1 MAETKTMLKKRK
13 EKIMVKV
20 LMMAMAAAGMV
31 TFCGC
36 ASCEQESCAPAP
48 KHDCG
53 MKQAKG
59 GHDCKMEGMKAK
71 GGMGHD
77 CKMHGQ
83 KPAPAPAPAPAPEAK

>member
-1 MAETKTMLKKRK
+1 MSQTRK

-36 ASCEQESCAPAP
+36 ASCEQESCEPAP

-53 MKQAKG
+53 MDKGKG
-59 GHDCKMEGMKAK
+59 GHDCG
-71 GGMGHD
+71 
-77 CKMHGQ
+77 MHGQ
-83 KPAPAPAPAPAPEAK
+83 KPAPAPAPEAK

>member
-1 MAETKTMLKKRK
+1 
-13 EKIMVKV
+13 MVKV

-59 GHDCKMEGMKAK
+59 GHDCKMEGRKAEGGMGHDCK
-71 GGMGHD
+71 MEGKKAEGGMGHD

-83 KPAPAPAPAPAPEAK
+83 RPAPAPAPAPAPEAK

>member
-1 MAETKTMLKKRK
+1 
-13 EKIMVKV
+13 MVKV

-59 GHDCKMEGMKAK
+59 GHDCKMEGKKGGHDCKMNGQKPE

-83 KPAPAPAPAPAPEAK
+83 KPAPAPAPEAK

>member
-1 MAETKTMLKKRK
+1 
-13 EKIMVKV
+13 MVKV

-59 GHDCKMEGMKAK
+59 GHDCKMEGKKGGHDCKMEGRKAE

-83 KPAPAPAPAPAPEAK
+83 KPAPAPAPEAK

>member
-1 MAETKTMLKKRK
+1 
-13 EKIMVKV
+13 MVKV
-20 LMMAMAAAGMV
+20 LMMAMAAAGVV

-59 GHDCKMEGMKAK
+59 GHDCKMEGKKGGHDCKMEGRKAE